1 MTLRLP
7 VVAIALMMVALGV
20 DVYAAS
26 NCPSPEACLAKALE
40 QQWGAY
46 QSYIEG
52 AWESYSADRKFYD
65 EARQL
70 GDAELIKLTQERLS
84 ASEPAWRYARA
95 MAEAIAA
102 PSLGQ
107 YLDSNVRRVQSQIDL
122 AQQRAAT
129 EQRLLDGYLRTSG
142 PAREAAQRDMEG
154 YEKEQGKILNVAALD
169 AAKTAAST
177 AQDVLLAMDQAGK
190 LNAYGQ
196 AGRQLTEHVILAA
209 NSALSGMEI
218 EHAADHGETLRAGLE
233 ASGAAGT
240 LVLTGAR
247 IAKAHALETTLG
259 AGEVYAGLLSLSLD
273 TCLLLQNMVLK
284 EEARQRSQEL
294 GLHEQRF
301 AERVHKAQVE
311 VARLTRVRDH
321 AQAQIDQRQ
330 RIAAFVARTREQ
342 P

>member
-1 MTLRLP
+1 MTLRVRA
-7 VVAIALMMVALGV
+7 VVILLSMFPLGV
-20 DVYAAS
+20 DLHAAS

-65 EARQL
+65 QARQL
-70 GDAELIKLTQERLS
+70 GDPELIKLTQERLG
-84 ASEPAWRYARA
+84 ASEPAWHYARA

-102 PSLGQ
+102 PGLGK
-107 YLDSNVRRVQSQIDL
+107 YLESDVRRVQSRIDL
-122 AQQRAAT
+122 ARQRAAT
-129 EQRLLDGYLRTSG
+129 EQRLLDGYVRTSG
-142 PAREAAQRDMEG
+142 PARDAAQRDMEG
-154 YEKEQGKILNVAALD
+154 YAKEQGKILNVAAID

-177 AQDVLLAMDQAGK
+177 AQELLLYWDKAGK

-196 AGRQLTEHVILAA
+196 TGRQLFEHVSLATS
-209 NSALSGMEI
+209 SALSGMEI
-218 EHAADHGETLRAGLE
+218 EHAADHGETIKAGLE
-233 ASGAAGT
+233 AAGATGT

-247 IAKAHALETTLG
+247 IAKAHALETTIG

-284 EEARQRSQEL
+284 EEARQRDQEL

-311 VARLTRVRDH
+311 VARLTRMRDH

-330 RIAAFVARTREQ
+330 RIAAFLARTKEQ